1 MASINKRKDWYYVRF
16 MDLDGVRRT
25 IALRTKSERR
35 AINSKLKI
43 EDLISASKTGQAIG
57 PETKVWLA
65 QQKAWMRANLVKFSL
80 IDADLAA
87 TTPGPLSLAQHID
100 SYIAKRTDVKPSTK
114 INWGHTRRNLVDF
127 FGADKPL
134 AQITT
139 GDAKDFERHLKSDAR
154 ETAYAG
160 TEATAGLSPDT
171 VRKRIS
177 NSKQFFHDAVEHE
190 IIDRNPFAKLRSSV
204 VGNRD
209 RDFFVTR
216 EMAEKVLDACPDAQW
231 RLLFALSRFGGLRC
245 PSEHIALRLD
255 AVDWDAKRI
264 RIDSPKTEHHDGKAF
279 RIIPLFPELQP
290 HLEEVWHQAGPGE
303 EYFITRYR
311 DPTQNL
317 RTQLSK
323 IIKRAG
329 LKRWPKLW
337 QNLRASRQTELEE
350 YFPSHG
356 VCQWIGNSLQVAR
369 KHYLQVTDSHD
380 EKAASKVANFVASKA
395 PQGVVNEKCDAAK
408 PAENRSVSQNVA
420 VLVGDTGLE
429 PVTSAL

>member
-1 MASINKRKDWYYVRF
+1 MATPSPYYSHN
-16 MDLDGVRRT
+16 GIT
-25 IALRTKSERR
+25 IYHGIAGKCWS
-35 AINSKLKI
+35 
-43 EDLISASKTGQAIG
+43 
-57 PETKVWLA
+57 LA
-65 QQKAWMRANLVKFSL
+65 APLT
-80 IDADLAA
+80 AA

-154 ETAYAG
+154 EKAYAG
-160 TEATAGLSPDT
+160 TEATAGLSPNT
-171 VRKRIS
+171 VRKRIN

-204 VGNRD
+204 VGNRE

-231 RLLFALSRFGGLRC
+231 RLLFALARFGGLRC
-245 PSEHIALRLD
+245 PSEHLALRLD

-264 RIDSPKTEHHDGKAF
+264 RVPSPKTEHHNGRAF
-279 RIIPLFPELQP
+279 RIILLFSELQP

-329 LKRWPKLW
+329 LKQWPKLW

-350 YFPSHG
+350 YFPSHV
-356 VCQWIGNSLQVAR
+356 VCQWIGNSQQVAR
-369 KHYLQVTDSHD
+369 EHYLQVTDSHY
-380 EKAASKVANFVASKA
+380 EKAASNVANFVASKA

-420 VLVGDTGLE
+420 VLMGDTGLE
-429 PVTSAL
+429 PVTSTV